1 MLLLGVE
8 WHESKP
14 THSSGGSDGDLWNEG
29 DRLVADGVE
38 EVQLGVVEEGTGLLV
53 GGVAGAQLSDL
64 LLPPLHLLLV
74 DPARTARGQRA
85 NRRSS

>member
-38 EVQLGVVEEGTGLLV
+38 VQLGVVEEGAGLLV
-53 GGVAGAQLSDL
+53 GGVTGAQLPEL

-74 DPARTARGQRA
+74 DTARTARGQRA

>member
-1 MLLLGVE
+1 M
-8 WHESKP
+8 
-14 THSSGGSDGDLWNEG
+14 G

-38 EVQLGVVEEGTGLLV
+38 EVQLGVVEEGAGLLV
-53 GGVAGAQLSDL
+53 GGVAGAQLPDL

>member
-1 MLLLGVE
+1 L
-8 WHESKP
+8 
-14 THSSGGSDGDLWNEG
+14 G

-53 GGVAGAQLSDL
+53 GGVAGAQLPDL

-74 DPARTARGQRA
+74 DPADGT
-85 NRRSS
+85 RSASDEGGAASSEENGGR